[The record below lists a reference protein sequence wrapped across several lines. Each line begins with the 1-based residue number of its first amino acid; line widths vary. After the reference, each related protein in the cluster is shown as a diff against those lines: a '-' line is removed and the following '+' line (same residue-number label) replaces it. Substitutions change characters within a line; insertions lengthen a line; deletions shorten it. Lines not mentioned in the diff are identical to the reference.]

1 MDSIKYSDSH
11 NPCDADDYVF
21 INEEEYFLR
30 EDEEEWE
37 DAERIVLRDS
47 DWPEV
52 CEDDDSIDL
61 SQSPSCA
68 TVGSLVED
76 DDDIIDEKEMGTHHD
91 LKKAFEANFQE
102 QTESAVIQKEL
113 YSANPKEVSATAL
126 ISSTRA
132 TVDSLVPTK
141 ANTSRKCNKKR
152 RKKMKEQRKSMA
164 KAEAI
169 ASLPRNVSTATKVTT
184 RSEDRTRYLNNVCAP
199 LTNMGT
205 NTASKIALMCATEAM
220 SSYRFTRNFKTK
232 SEKARSK
239 YAILLG

>member
-1 MDSIKYSDSH
+1 MNSIKYSDSH

-76 DDDIIDEKEMGTHHD
+76 DDDIIDEKEMKEKGTHHD

-102 QTESAVIQKEL
+102 KTESAVIQEEL
-113 YSANPKEVSATAL
+113 YSANPKEVSSTEL

-132 TVDSLVPTK
+132 SQEK
-141 ANTSRKCNKKR
+141 NTSRKCNKKR
-152 RKKMKEQRKSMA
+152 RKRMKEQRKSMA

-184 RSEDRTRYLNNVCAP
+184 RSEDRTRYLNNVYAS
-199 LTNMGT
+199 LTNMDT